1 MIAAVGVK
9 LQQEREHSKQ
19 RRHHKFAAVAV
30 LNVGGV
36 HDGVDQQALRV
47 DEDMALLALD
57 LLACVI
63 PRRIVDPPFSALL
76 TL

>member
-1 MIAAVGVK
+1 LI
-9 LQQEREHSKQ
+9 
-19 RRHHKFAAVAV
+19 AAVAV

-36 HDGVDQQALRV
+36 HDCVDQQALRV
-47 DEDMALLALD
+47 DKDMALLPLDLLALD

-63 PRRIVDPPFSALL
+63 PRRIVDPTFSALL